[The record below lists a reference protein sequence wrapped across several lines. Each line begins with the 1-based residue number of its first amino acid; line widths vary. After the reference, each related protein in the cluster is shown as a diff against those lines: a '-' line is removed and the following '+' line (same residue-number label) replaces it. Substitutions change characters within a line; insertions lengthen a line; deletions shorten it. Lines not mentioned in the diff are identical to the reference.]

1 MPQSS
6 LKSTDRFDTICI
18 VGVGLIGGSLA
29 AAVKQRQL
37 AGRIIGVGRNLPRLR
52 SAQQAGL
59 IDDCFVDLPAA
70 AAESDLI
77 VFCTPVDK
85 IVTGVREAAAHCRPG
100 TLMTDGGSTKG
111 AICAA
116 IAGAIPDEVHF
127 VGAHPLA
134 GSEKQGFEHA
144 IADLYQGRVCV
155 VTPHGD
161 CDRAAVTRVS
171 EFWRQVGMTVI
182 EMSPEEHDHILAE
195 TSHVP
200 HLVASA
206 LAATLRD
213 ETRPFTSSGFRDTTR
228 IAAGDEQLWAAI
240 FQGNKT
246 AMLAGLD
253 LFETQLRE
261 LRGAIERDDT
271 EALVQ
276 SLRDAR
282 EKRETLE

>member
-6 LKSTDRFDTICI
+6 LKSTGRFDTICI

-37 AGRIIGVGRNLPRLR
+37 AARILGAGRNLPRLQ
-52 SAQQAGL
+52 SAQQVGL
-59 IDDCFVDLPAA
+59 IDDCFVDLSAA

-85 IVTGVREAAAHCRPG
+85 IVTGVREAATHCRPG

-116 IAGAIPDEVHF
+116 VTGSLPADVHF

-144 IADLYQGRVCV
+144 NADLYQDRICV
-155 VTPHGD
+155 VTPQD
-161 CDRAAVTRVS
+161 DSDPAAVSQVS
-171 EFWRQVGMTVI
+171 AFWRQVGMTVI
-182 EMSPEEHDHILAE
+182 EMSPEEHDNILAE

-213 ETRPFTSSGFRDTTR
+213 ETRPLTSSGFRDTTR

-253 LFETQLRE
+253 QFETQLRE

-271 EALVQ
+271 ETLVQ
-276 SLRDAR
+276 TLRTAR

>member
-6 LKSTDRFDTICI
+6 LKSPGHFDTICI

-37 AGRIIGVGRNLPRLR
+37 AARIIGVGRNLPRLQ

-59 IDDCFVDLPAA
+59 IDDCLVDLSAA

-116 IAGAIPDEVHF
+116 VSGSLPADVHF

-144 IADLYQGRVCV
+144 NADLYQDRICV
-155 VTPHGD
+155 VTPHND
-161 CDRAAVTRVS
+161 SDPTAVSQVS
-171 EFWRQVGMTVI
+171 AFWRQVGMTVI
-182 EMSPEEHDHILAE
+182 EMSPEEHDNILAE

-213 ETRPFTSSGFRDTTR
+213 ETRPLTSSGFRDTTR
-228 IAAGDEQLWAAI
+228 IAAGDEHLWAAI

-253 LFETQLRE
+253 QFETQLRE

-271 EALVQ
+271 ETLVQ
-276 SLRDAR
+276 SLRAAR
-282 EKRETLE
+282 VKRETLE